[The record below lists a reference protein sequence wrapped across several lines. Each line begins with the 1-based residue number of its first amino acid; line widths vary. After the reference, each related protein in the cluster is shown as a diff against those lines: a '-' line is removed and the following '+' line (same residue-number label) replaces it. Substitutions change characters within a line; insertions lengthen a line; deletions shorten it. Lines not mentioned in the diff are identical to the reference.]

1 MDQLQSRCNR
11 STLVRL
17 LVFIVAVVIITLAS
31 LKPDMVFSFTSLN
44 RSENVS
50 SSMNIAEHVARRYCL
65 VFLQDRAGRLG
76 NRMFMSASA
85 YGLARLHSCYLYL
98 SPEIINEMR
107 TFFSFDFSP
116 LLISSTEFTNLTGSL
131 TSPMK
136 PTAKYVVCGYVPEL
150 TRPNAIPTGSRL
162 ELTGFWQS
170 YLHFA
175 KYSDEFRERIFVGKP
190 SIVEKVSQFFLQIYQ
205 QKLGYH
211 PQLSLNSHLLLK
223 TQLRQSANVTWIGIH
238 VRRGDFQQLQFASSD
253 VYLLNATS
261 YFTSLYPDAHFIVGS
276 DDKPYC
282 ANFFRNQSNV
292 FLLPSSFSS
301 GDDMIALSA
310 CEHSIITGGTF
321 GWWAAF
327 LANGQVYHDTVYP
340 SGCQRREYYYPPW
353 FLIDGHVR
361 ENKNSNYTL

>member
-1 MDQLQSRCNR
+1 MDQMQSQSVRSTVIRVLVIIVLALIIVLVSVRPAVFISFTTMNR
-11 STLVRL
+11 SV
-17 LVFIVAVVIITLAS
+17 
-31 LKPDMVFSFTSLN
+31 
-44 RSENVS
+44 NVS
-50 SSMNIAEHVARRYCL
+50 TSMNIAERIARRDCV
-65 VFLQDRAGRLG
+65 VFLQERSGRLG

-85 YGLARLHSCYLYL
+85 YGLARLQSCYLYL
-98 SPEIINEMR
+98 SKEILDEMR
-107 TFFSFDFSP
+107 PAFRFDFSP
-116 LLISSTEFTNLTGSL
+116 LLISTAEFENITGNSTPPISKITMRIECQ
-131 TSPMK
+131 
-136 PTAKYVVCGYVPEL
+136 YVIEL
-150 TRPNAIPTGSRL
+150 TRPNGIPTRSL
-162 ELTGFWQS
+162 FELTGYWQS

-175 KYSDEFRERIFVGKP
+175 KYANELRERIFLGTP
-190 SIVEKVSQFFLQIYQ
+190 SLVEKVSQFFLQIYLN
-205 QKLGYH
+205 KLGYR
-211 PQLSLNSHLLLK
+211 PQLSSQSHLLLK

-238 VRRGDFQQLQFASSD
+238 VRRGDFNDMHIISSD
-253 VYLLNATS
+253 AYLLNATS

-340 SGCQRREYYYPPW
+340 SGCGRREHYYPPW
-353 FLIDGHVR
+353 FLLDGYVR
-361 ENKNSNYTL
+361 SFRNTNYTL